1 MYVFNTS
8 DSHKKQYK
16 RKDSMLLISES
27 YAPCNSK
34 KKTVSK
40 VADNG
45 VCAVENMVMRAL
57 KRLHFF
63 HVRWLRV

>member
-1 MYVFNTS
+1 
-8 DSHKKQYK
+8 
-16 RKDSMLLISES
+16 MLLISES